1 MVERLAMN
9 IVYASDEG
17 YCPHMAVSIASL
29 IEHNQSEQ
37 LTFHILSDG
46 ISMETEDALRSM
58 VQRAGKRITF
68 YPIEHLMEALR
79 GQIADLDTGR
89 FRITTLARLL
99 MGSVLPR
106 MVTKVLYL
114 DCDTVVLRSL
124 APLYRLHLGDC
135 IAAMAAE
142 PTIYPEVK
150 AQLGLTEEDCYYNAG
165 MMLLN
170 LSAWRMEDLEAMCFA
185 YYNQMGGRLPFNDQ
199 DVLNHVLQGRI
210 RRVGQRYNFISNYYY
225 YRYATLC
232 GKSASFASGESKE
245 SFHVAKHHPVI
256 VHFATDERPWNRGSR
271 NHYRRA
277 YSVYRKQTPFAA
289 VPLVKGKELYMVLY
303 HGMNIVTFLCPA
315 LRQLISDRY
324 YHDKIEE

>member
-1 MVERLAMN
+1 MNMN

-37 LTFHILSDG
+37 LSFHILSDG
-46 ISMETEDALRSM
+46 IPMETEDMLRELVRSY
-58 VQRAGKRITF
+58 GKKITF
-68 YPIEHLMEALR
+68 YPIEQLMEGLR
-79 GQIADLDTGR
+79 GQIAGLDTGR
-89 FRITTLARLL
+89 FRVTTLARLL

-106 MVTKVLYL
+106 MVTKALYL
-114 DCDTVVLRSL
+114 DCDTVVLRPI
-124 APLYRLHLGDC
+124 APLYRIHLGDS

-150 AQLGLTEEDCYYNAG
+150 AQLGLTEADDYFNAG

-170 LSAWRMEDLEAMCFA
+170 LSAWRTEDLEAMCFA
-185 YYNQMGGRLPFNDQ
+185 YYNEMGGRLPFNDQ

-210 RRVGQRYNFISNYYY
+210 RRIGQRYNFISNYYY

-232 GKSASFASGESKE
+232 GKSASYAAGESKE
-245 SFHVAKHHPVI
+245 SFHKAKHHPVI
-256 VHFATDERPWNRGSR
+256 VHFASDERPWNRGSR

-277 YSVYRKQTPFAA
+277 YSRYLKKTPFAGM
-289 VPLVKGKELYMVLY
+289 PRVKGKELYMALY
-303 HGMNIVTFLCPA
+303 HAMNVTTFLCPA